1 MQSKVPE
8 NSIEPVAAAEDAP
21 SYVELRALLTA
32 HEETKPTQRWSAIAV
47 EDCVA
52 SSAPPSWSDAS
63 PVEVQ
68 EWEDNEGPHK
78 TVTRGCPS
86 RCSHGF
92 LSMTVSQLAWFV
104 ALSAATVLCAAA
116 PAPVVTLSIDG
127 AIGPATADYVHRGL
141 ATASTEG
148 AQLVVLTLDTP
159 GGLDTSMRLIV
170 HDILASPVP
179 VAAFV
184 APPGARAASA
194 GTFILYASH
203 VAAMAPG
210 TNLGAASP
218 VQIGIGSPAPEPPGA
233 TDKSKEPMPK
243 DVHERKAFSDAAA
256 YIRSLAQLRGRN
268 AEWGEKAVLDAASLS
283 AIEASEQRVIEL
295 TAADVPGLLQQ
306 LEGRKV
312 DVAGTERVLHT
323 AGAPVVEWA
332 PDWHDRL
339 LSIITNP
346 SIALILML
354 VGIYGLF
361 FEFSNPGLVFPGVV
375 GAVSLLLAAYA
386 FHLLPVNYAGLALI
400 IVGIAFI
407 VAEVFLPSYG
417 SLGIGGF
424 IAFVA
429 GMLML
434 IDTGAGGLGIPW
446 ALVAFLAVVTAVFL
460 FVVARMALRS
470 RRAPIVS
477 GLTTMVGA
485 DGEMLEVSGETGWA
499 NIRGETWK
507 VRTAGHLARGQR
519 IRVVAV
525 DGTLPRVSAAEG
537 E

>member
-1 MQSKVPE
+1 
-8 NSIEPVAAAEDAP
+8 
-21 SYVELRALLTA
+21 
-32 HEETKPTQRWSAIAV
+32 
-47 EDCVA
+47 
-52 SSAPPSWSDAS
+52 
-63 PVEVQ
+63 
-68 EWEDNEGPHK
+68 
-78 TVTRGCPS
+78 
-86 RCSHGF
+86 
-92 LSMTVSQLAWFV
+92 MTVSQLVGCV
-104 ALSAATVLCAAA
+104 AFWAATVLYAAA

-141 ATASTEG
+141 AAASKEG

-170 HDILASPVP
+170 QDILASPMP

-184 APPGARAASA
+184 APSGARAASA

-203 VAAMAPG
+203 IAAMAPG

-218 VQIGIGSPAPEPPGA
+218 VQIGIGSPTPEPPGA
-233 TDKSKEPMPK
+233 TDKAKEPVPK

-256 YIRSLAQLRGRN
+256 YIRSLAQMRGRN
-268 AEWGEKAVLDAASLS
+268 AGWGEKAVLDAASLS
-283 AIEASEQRVIEL
+283 ATEAREQKVVEL

-312 DVAGTERVLHT
+312 DVAGTEHVLHT
-323 AGAPVVEWA
+323 AGAPVVVWA
-332 PDWHDRL
+332 PDWHDRAL
-339 LSIITNP
+339 AAITNP
-346 SIALILML
+346 SIAFILML

-361 FEFSNPGLVFPGVV
+361 FEFNNPGLVFPGVA
-375 GAVSLLLAAYA
+375 GAVSLLVAAYA

-400 IVGIAFI
+400 IVGIGFI

-417 SLGIGGF
+417 SLGIGGV

-429 GMLML
+429 GALML
-434 IDTGAGGLGIPW
+434 IDTGTGGFGIPW
-446 ALVAFLAVVTAVFL
+446 PLVAFFGVVTAVFL
-460 FVVARMALRS
+460 FLVMRMALRA

-477 GLTTMVGA
+477 GLATMVGA
-485 DGEMLEVSGETGWA
+485 DGEMLEDSGETGWA
-499 NIRGETWK
+499 SIRGETWK

-519 IRVVAV
+519 IRVVDV
-525 DGTLPRVSAAEG
+525 DGVVPRVAPVEG

>member
-1 MQSKVPE
+1 MTVLQFFG
-8 NSIEPVAAAEDAP
+8 
-21 SYVELRALLTA
+21 
-32 HEETKPTQRWSAIAV
+32 
-47 EDCVA
+47 CVA
-52 SSAPPSWSDAS
+52 
-63 PVEVQ
+63 
-68 EWEDNEGPHK
+68 
-78 TVTRGCPS
+78 
-86 RCSHGF
+86 F
-92 LSMTVSQLAWFV
+92 
-104 ALSAATVLCAAA
+104 SAATVLYAAA
-116 PAPVVTLSIDG
+116 PAPVVTLSVDG

-141 ATASTEG
+141 AAARNED

-170 HDILASPVP
+170 QDILASPVP

-184 APPGARAASA
+184 APSGARAASA

-218 VQIGIGSPAPEPPGA
+218 VQIGIGSPVPEPPGA
-233 TDKSKEPMPK
+233 TDKSKEPAPK

-283 AIEASEQRVIEL
+283 ATEAREQKVIEL

-312 DVAGTERVLHT
+312 DVAGTEHVLHT
-323 AGAPVVEWA
+323 AGAPVVVWT
-332 PDWHDRL
+332 PDWHDRI

-354 VGIYGLF
+354 IGFYGLF
-361 FEFSNPGLVFPGVV
+361 FEFSNPGLVFPGVA
-375 GAVSLLLAAYA
+375 GAVCLLLAAYA

-400 IVGIAFI
+400 IVGIGFI

-417 SLGIGGF
+417 SLGVGGV

-429 GMLML
+429 GALML
-434 IDTGAGGLGIPW
+434 IDTGNGGFGIPW
-446 ALVAFLAVVTAVFL
+446 PLVAFLAVVTAVFL
-460 FVVARMALRS
+460 FVVVRMALRAH
-470 RRAPIVS
+470 RAPIVS

-485 DGEMLEVSGETGWA
+485 DGEMLEDSGETGWA

-507 VRTAGHLARGQR
+507 VRTAGRLARGQR
-519 IRVVAV
+519 IRVVGV
-525 DGTLPRVSAAEG
+525 DGVVPRVTAAEG